1 MQDKMNRRKLL
12 YTYAVTY
19 AGLGVAGIGSCA
31 QRKCLDRA
39 AEEITKRKAG
49 RTRILPGSGN

>member
-1 MQDKMNRRKLL
+1 MNRRKLL